1 MLLESAER
9 FLGEHSS
16 SQVARAAACLPSG
29 VDMALWSRV
38 TEELGWQGVA
48 IPEACDGLGLGAVE
62 LVILLEKLGARL
74 SPIPFFASALAAMIL
89 RTVPTSPEQTRL
101 FKALAGG
108 AVVAFAHTDARP
120 DWNEVGVKVSSAA
133 APHIAEL
140 NGEARFVSAGGVAE
154 QLLVAARGDG
164 GVRLFSIPS
173 DAPGVSVRHR
183 PTVDQTRSLA
193 EVTLTGVL
201 VEPGC
206 ELAADWE
213 RGLGVSLDMARILS
227 AAEQVGCAQEALDI
241 TVAYVGERVQFGR
254 TIASFQAVKHKAA
267 DMMLKVESARSLLYY
282 AACTADAW
290 VQGSADDQ
298 ALREAAAMVAS
309 AAGDT
314 AFFVTGTGIQ
324 LHGGV
329 GITEEYDIQ
338 LYFKRARA
346 LEAYLGRPDESRE
359 RLAQMLLDDPDLEG
373 TVHAA

>member
-16 SQVARAAACLPSG
+16 SQVVRAAAGLPSG

-38 TEELGWQGVA
+38 TEELGWQVVA

-89 RTVPTSPEQTRL
+89 RTVPISPEQTRL
-101 FKALAGG
+101 FEALAGG

-154 QLLVAARGDG
+154 QLLVAARGEG
-164 GVRLFSIPS
+164 GVRLFSVPS

-193 EVTLTGVL
+193 EVTLTGAL
-201 VEPGC
+201 VQPGC

-213 RGLGVSLDMARILS
+213 PGLGVSLDMARILS

-290 VQGSADDQ
+290 LQGSADDQ

-359 RLAQMLLDDPDLEG
+359 RLAQMLLDGPDLEG

>member
-16 SQVARAAACLPSG
+16 SQVVRAAAELPSG

-38 TEELGWQGVA
+38 TEELGWQVVA

-101 FKALAGG
+101 FEALAGG

-120 DWNEVGVKVSSAA
+120 DWNEVGVKVSSAG

-154 QLLVAARGDG
+154 QLLVAARGEG
-164 GVRLFSIPS
+164 GVRLFSVPS

-213 RGLGVSLDMARILS
+213 CGLGVSLDMARILS

-290 VQGSADDQ
+290 LQGSADDQ

-359 RLAQMLLDDPDLEG
+359 RLAQMLLDGPDLEG

>member
-16 SQVARAAACLPSG
+16 SQVVRAAAELPSG

-38 TEELGWQGVA
+38 TEELGWQVVA

-101 FKALAGG
+101 FEALAGG

-120 DWNEVGVKVSSAA
+120 DWNEVGAKVSSAG

-154 QLLVAARGDG
+154 QLLVAARGEG
-164 GVRLFSIPS
+164 GVRLFSVPS

-290 VQGSADDQ
+290 LQGSADDQ

-359 RLAQMLLDDPDLEG
+359 RLAQMLLDGPDLEG

>member
-1 MLLESAER
+1 
-9 FLGEHSS
+9 
-16 SQVARAAACLPSG
+16 
-29 VDMALWSRV
+29 
-38 TEELGWQGVA
+38 
-48 IPEACDGLGLGAVE
+48 
-62 LVILLEKLGARL
+62 
-74 SPIPFFASALAAMIL
+74 
-89 RTVPTSPEQTRL
+89 
-101 FKALAGG
+101 
-108 AVVAFAHTDARP
+108 
-120 DWNEVGVKVSSAA
+120 
-133 APHIAEL
+133 
-140 NGEARFVSAGGVAE
+140 VAE
-154 QLLVAARGDG
+154 QLLVAARGEG
-164 GVRLFSIPS
+164 GVRLFSVPS

-201 VEPGC
+201 VEPDC

-290 VQGSADDQ
+290 LQGSADDQ
-298 ALREAAAMVAS
+298 ALREAATMVAS

-359 RLAQMLLDDPDLEG
+359 RLAQMLLDGPDLEG
-373 TVHAA
+373 TVYAA

>member
-16 SQVARAAACLPSG
+16 SQVVRAAADLPSG

-38 TEELGWQGVA
+38 TEELGWQVVA

-101 FKALAGG
+101 FGALAGG

-140 NGEARFVSAGGVAE
+140 NGEARFVSAGRVAE
-154 QLLVAARGDG
+154 QLLVAARGED
-164 GVRLFSIPS
+164 GVRLFSVPS

-201 VEPGC
+201 VEPDC

-290 VQGSADDQ
+290 LQGSADDQ

-359 RLAQMLLDDPDLEG
+359 RLAQMLLDGPDLEG